1 VDDYYEMLGVE
12 RGADKETIRA
22 AYRERRATADAAGEG
37 GRAEAARL
45 NRAWNVL
52 SDDLQRGRY
61 DERLTAGAEGDDGA
75 DEGTAL
81 TDTPPPPPAT
91 SARPARGQRVMGP
104 PTIATPAGTTFPEP
118 KRRMKAMGTDLLV
131 LFLVFVGSQFAA
143 QAYVNSARSAT
154 VDAIEAKRDTLDEA
168 KTTRDDAKKALKKAE
183 DADPPDA
190 DAVASAK
197 SEYDSAKKQYS
208 AAEKALETESRKLQ
222 PVYNLISTIF
232 FLFGFAYLVVPSALS
247 GQTLGKRLQRL
258 RVLREDGSRIRPT
271 DALKRYGLIVVATYA
286 LSFVLGPLAAVIVLV
301 GVTTWTRNPNMQAL
315 QDRIAHT
322 IVVAEGNE

>member
-1 VDDYYEMLGVE
+1 MDDYYEMLGVE

-22 AYRERRATADAAGEG
+22 AYRERRAAADAAGEG

-61 DERLTAGAEGDDGA
+61 DERLTAGADDDGGSEA
-75 DEGTAL
+75 ESAMSDAL
-81 TDTPPPPPAT
+81 PPPPPPGRA
-91 SARPARGQRVMGP
+91 ARGQRVLGP

-168 KTTRDDAKKALKKAE
+168 KTDRDVAKKALKKAE

-190 DAVASAK
+190 DTVASAK
-197 SEYDSAKKQYS
+197 TEYDAAKKEYS

-222 PVYNLISTIF
+222 PVYNLISTLF

-271 DALKRYGLIVVATYA
+271 DALKRYGLIVVVTYA

-322 IVVAEGNE
+322 IVVAEVNE

>member
-1 VDDYYEMLGVE
+1 MDDYYEMLGVE

-61 DERLTAGAEGDDGA
+61 DERLTAGAEGDGGA
-75 DEGTAL
+75 DEGTAM
-81 TDTPPPPPAT
+81 TDTPPPPTGRA
-91 SARPARGQRVMGP
+91 ARGQRVLGP
-104 PTIATPAGTTFPEP
+104 PTIATPEGTTFPEP
-118 KRRMKAMGTDLLV
+118 KRRMKAMGIDLLV

-154 VDAIEAKRDTLDEA
+154 VDAIEAQRDTLDEA

-190 DAVASAK
+190 EAVASAK
-197 SEYDSAKKQYS
+197 SEYDAAKKEFS
-208 AAEKALETESRKLQ
+208 TAEKALETESRKLQ
-222 PVYNLISTIF
+222 PVYNLISTVF
-232 FLFGFAYLVVPSALS
+232 FLFGFAYLVVPSAVS
-247 GQTLGKRLQRL
+247 GRTLGKRLQRL

-322 IVVAEGNE
+322 IVVAEVNE